1 MKILVISHEYPPVG
15 GGGAN
20 ACLFL
25 TRGYAKAGHKV
36 TVITVWYE
44 GLQVRELLDG
54 VEICRLKSKRT
65 SKEHCSFSEMFDY
78 IRKAYPV
85 ADRMT
90 KKKSY
95 DVCQVFF
102 GIPSGPVGYW
112 LKKRYGLP
120 YIIRFGGG
128 DIPGF
133 QERFK
138 RIYQILG
145 PFVKLLW
152 NDADALVANSEGL
165 QVFARKFYDK
175 KPIAVICNG
184 VDTAA
189 FYPRECDTN
198 SGQIHL
204 LFVSRLIERKGLQF
218 VIPKLMQ
225 IQSASGQSVRLTV
238 VGDGPYR
245 QALENLAKQ
254 CGVNEMI
261 TFVGQKEKDDLLPYY
276 QSGDIFLFPSKREG
290 MPNAVLEAMAC
301 GLPILMAPCEGSKE
315 LIDGNGMIVE
325 AEKMGDLLSEI
336 VTDRD
341 RLRSWGRESRRRAVE
356 LFSWDRVVQSY
367 LEMMRGV
374 V

>member
-1 MKILVISHEYPPVG
+1 MRILVISHEFPPVG

-36 TVITVWYE
+36 TVITVWHE
-44 GLQVRELLDG
+44 GLRERELLDG

-65 SKEHCSFSEMFDY
+65 SREHCSFTEMLDY
-78 IRKAYPV
+78 VRKACPF
-85 ADRMT
+85 ADSMA
-90 KKKSY
+90 KKRSY

-133 QERFK
+133 QERFQ

-152 NDADALVANSEGL
+152 NHADALVANSEGL
-165 QVFARKFYDK
+165 KAFAENFYDK
-175 KPIAVICNG
+175 NPIAVICNG

-189 FYPRECDTN
+189 FYPREHDAD
-198 SGQIHL
+198 SGQMHL
-204 LFVSRLIERKGLQF
+204 LFVSRLIERKGLQYI
-218 VIPKLMQ
+218 IPKLTQ
-225 IQSASGQSVRLTV
+225 IQAAADQPVHLTV

-245 QALENLAKQ
+245 ETLEGLAKQ
-254 CGVNEMI
+254 YGVTEMI
-261 TFVGQKEKDDLLPYY
+261 TFAGQKGKEELLAYY

-301 GLPILMAPCEGSKE
+301 GLPILMTPCEGSKE
-315 LIDGNGMIVE
+315 LIDGNGRIVE
-325 AEKMGDLLSEI
+325 AEKMGDLISEI
-336 VTDRD
+336 VTDRE
-341 RLRSWGRESRRRAVE
+341 RLRSWGRESRRRAAE
-356 LFSWDRVVQSY
+356 LFSWESVVQSY
-367 LEMMRGV
+367 LEIMRGV